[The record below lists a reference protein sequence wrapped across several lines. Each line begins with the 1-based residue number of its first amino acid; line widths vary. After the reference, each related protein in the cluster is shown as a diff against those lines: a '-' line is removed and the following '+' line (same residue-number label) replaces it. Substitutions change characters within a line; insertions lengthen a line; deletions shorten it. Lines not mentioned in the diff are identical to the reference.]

1 MNFSKTAIMRP
12 VSTIML
18 MLIIVVLGAVS
29 FSKLPID
36 LYPKM
41 ELPVAIVMVQ
51 YPNAA
56 PTEIENL
63 VTKPVEQQIAT
74 VENIKTIS
82 SFSMEGTSI
91 VVCQFENGTE
101 MNFASLG
108 MREKV
113 ALIADY
119 LPDNSTEPMII
130 TMNPDMMP
138 VSQIYVSGDLPLEE
152 LNALVEDEVAPALER
167 SEGVA
172 AASKFG
178 GTENQISV
186 KFDQERLAG
195 YGLTLNDIKSMLSA
209 ENISLPS
216 GNVEKGSKELVV
228 RTIGEFESL
237 DDIKHVPFVL
247 PTREVIYLQDIATV
261 EESIKEQTSIGRVNK
276 VAAIGISVTKQSTAN
291 TVIVS
296 KQVNKAIEKLQQLH
310 PELTFTFSYD
320 QADYIK
326 HSIANVAET
335 AIMGCILAV
344 VICFLFLRNIAS
356 TMIIAISIPT
366 SIVATFILMYFT
378 GLTMNVLSLSG
389 LAVAIGMLVD
399 DSIVVMENIY
409 RRRDEGITA
418 LDASLLGTKEV
429 TMPVFTATMTKIA
442 VFLPI
447 VFVNGIAATIFKE
460 FSYTIGFALLCS
472 LLVALTVVPMLCSR
486 LMNTKDMGTHIKV
499 KNRSYE
505 LKFLPLFERGLHYVT
520 EEYLKF
526 LKYSLHHRKKIIVWA
541 LIILITSS
549 VLVAFVGG
557 ELLPASDEGSFT
569 ITAEMPYGTS
579 LQESDETISQIED
592 YVINKIPEL
601 KVCSIEIGNSNMFSL
616 NSANEASVTVN
627 LIEKQDRKRSTSEIA
642 NRATMDLQNIV
653 GAKLTI
659 SETSSMN
666 MSTGTSPVSLVL
678 KGDDLNTLKQVSL
691 DLEKIIRGVK
701 GTINVS
707 TDMKEGN
714 PELRVMLQRNKAAQY
729 AITSYQLAKA
739 LEAALNGTTATT
751 LKTNGEE
758 TDIVLSLSDDYK
770 ESVENMKQIIIAAP
784 TGQKV
789 TVGEIADFAYDN
801 SPSQISRQDQV
812 RTVTIS
818 SNISGRD
825 LQSVSKDID
834 KAVSKY
840 QLPAGYI
847 IETGGEQ
854 QEMMESFTSLGYA
867 LMLSVL
873 LIYMILASQF
883 ESLLQPFIIMLA
895 IPFALTGAF
904 LALFITG
911 TPLSLVAFLGII
923 MLSGIVVNNSI
934 LLIDFINQ
942 NKLVYPTREE
952 AILNAGRFRI
962 RPIVMTMLTTTLGLL
977 PLSFGIGS
985 GGELQSPMGITV
997 IGGLIFSTVITLVI
1011 VPVFYSIMDDRHLK
1025 RIARKAEKNALKHH
1039 IPLQQ
1044 EEIQ

>member
-29 FSKLPID
+29 FTRLPID
-36 LYPKM
+36 LFPRM
-41 ELPVAIVMVQ
+41 ELPYAMAMIQ

-74 VENIKTIS
+74 VENIKGIYS
-82 SFSMEGTSI
+82 YSMEGNSI
-91 VVCQFENGTE
+91 VLCEFENGTD
-101 MNFASLG
+101 MNFASLD

-113 ALIADY
+113 DMIADY
-119 LPDNSTEPMII
+119 LPENAAEPMIL
-130 TMNPDMMP
+130 TMDPTMMP
-138 VSQIYVSGDLPLEE
+138 ISQLYVSGDLSLEE
-152 LNALVEDEVAPALER
+152 LNALVKDEVVPAIER

-172 AASKFG
+172 AASSFG
-178 GTENQISV
+178 GTEKEISV
-186 KFDQERLAG
+186 SFDQERLAG
-195 YGLTLNDIKSMLSA
+195 YGLTLTDISQMLAA

-216 GNVEKGSKELVV
+216 GDVKKGSTELIV
-228 RTIGEFESL
+228 RTIGEFKSI
-237 DDIKHVPFVL
+237 DDVKHVPFVL
-247 PTREVIYLQDIATV
+247 PTREVIYLQDVASIEETV
-261 EESIKEQTSIGRVNK
+261 KEQTSIGRVNE
-276 VAAIGISVTKQSTAN
+276 VPAIGVSVTKQSTAN
-291 TVIVS
+291 TVVVS
-296 KQVNKAIEKLQQLH
+296 RQINEAVDELKAAH
-310 PELTFTFSYD
+310 PELSFTFSYD
-320 QADYIK
+320 QAEYIK
-326 HSIANVAET
+326 NSIANVAET
-335 AIMGCILAV
+335 AAMGCLFAV
-344 VICFLFLRNIAS
+344 LICFLFLRNIAS

-366 SIVATFILMYFT
+366 SIVATFIVMYFT

-409 RRRDEGITA
+409 RRRDEGTGA
-418 LDASLLGTKEV
+418 LDASILGTKEV

-447 VFVNGIAATIFKE
+447 VFVQGIAATIFKE

-486 LMNTKDMGTHIKV
+486 LLNTKDMGTHIKV
-499 KNRSYE
+499 GKHNYE
-505 LKFLPLFERGLHYVT
+505 LKVLPLFERGLHYVT

-526 LKYSLHHRKKIIVWA
+526 LKYSLHHRKKIVVWS

-557 ELLPASDEGSFT
+557 ELMPASDEGSFNISVET
-569 ITAEMPYGTS
+569 PFGTS
-579 LQESDETISQIED
+579 LEDTDKIISEIED
-592 YVINKIPEL
+592 YVIETIPEL
-601 KVCSIEIGNSNMFSL
+601 KVCSISIGNSNMFSI
-616 NSANEASVTVN
+616 NSANMSTVSVSLT
-627 LIEKQDRKRSTSEIA
+627 EKQDRKRSTTEIVNQA
-642 NRATMDLQNIV
+642 SLDLQSIV
-653 GAKLTI
+653 GAKITL
-659 SETSSMN
+659 SETSSMD
-666 MSTGTSPVSLVL
+666 MSTGASPISILL
-678 KGDDLNTLKQVSL
+678 KGDDLDTLKQVSL
-691 DLEKIIRGVK
+691 DLEKVIRGVK
-701 GTINVS
+701 GTINVT
-707 TDMKEGN
+707 TDMTEGN
-714 PELRVMLQRNKAAQY
+714 PELRVILQRNNAAQY
-729 AITSYQLAKA
+729 GITSYQLAKS

-751 LKTNGEE
+751 LKTGGDE
-758 TDIVLSLSDDYK
+758 TDIVLSLSDAYK
-770 ESVENMKQIIIAAP
+770 ESVENLKQIVIAAP
-784 TGQKV
+784 TGQMV
-789 TVGEIADFAYDN
+789 TVGEIADFAFDN
-801 SPSQISRQDQV
+801 SPSQITRQDQV

-834 KAVSKY
+834 KALSRY
-840 QLPAGYI
+840 QLPAGYT

-854 QEMMESFTSLGYA
+854 EEMVDSFTSLGYA

-904 LALFITG
+904 LALFLTG

-934 LLIDFINQ
+934 LLIDFINK

-962 RPIVMTMLTTTLGLL
+962 RPIVMTMLTTSLGLL
-977 PLSFGIGS
+977 PLSLGIGS
-985 GGELQSPMGITV
+985 GAELQAPMGITV
-997 IGGLIFSTVITLVI
+997 IGGLIFSTVITLII

-1025 RIARKAEKNALKHH
+1025 RVAHKAEMKARKHGLT
-1039 IPLQQ
+1039 Q
-1044 EEIQ
+1044 EEV

>member
-29 FSKLPID
+29 FTRLPID

-41 ELPVAIVMVQ
+41 ELPYAMVMIQ

-74 VENIKTIS
+74 VENIKAIMS
-82 SFSMEGTSI
+82 YSMEGNSI
-91 VVCQFENGTE
+91 VLCEFAGGTD
-101 MNFASLG
+101 MNFASLN

-113 ALIADY
+113 DIISDY
-119 LPDNSTEPMII
+119 LPDKATKPMIL
-130 TMNPDMMP
+130 TMDPTMMP
-138 VSQIYVSGDLPLEE
+138 VAQLYVSGDMPLDE
-152 LNALVEDEVAPALER
+152 LNALVDDEVVPVIER

-172 AASKFG
+172 AASSFG
-178 GTENQISV
+178 GTEKQISV
-186 KFDQERLAG
+186 KFDQERLSG
-195 YGLTLNDIKSMLSA
+195 YGMTLTDISNMLAA

-216 GNVEKGSKELVV
+216 GEVSKGSKEMVV
-228 RTIGEFESL
+228 RTIGEFDSL

-247 PTREVIYLQDIATV
+247 PTREVIYLQDVATV
-261 EESIKEQTSIGRVNK
+261 EESLKDQTSIGRVNESP
-276 VAAIGISVTKQSTAN
+276 AIGISITKQSTAN
-291 TVIVS
+291 TVVVS
-296 KQVNKAIEKLQQLH
+296 RQINEAVEKLKADH
-310 PELTFTFSYD
+310 PDLEFTFSFD

-326 HSIANVAET
+326 SSIYNVAET
-335 AIMGCILAV
+335 AIIGCILAV

-366 SIVATFILMYFT
+366 SIIATFIVMYFT

-409 RRRDEGITA
+409 RRRDEGSTA
-418 LDASLLGTKEV
+418 LEASIEGTKEV
-429 TMPVFTATMTKIA
+429 TMPVFAATMTKIA

-447 VFVNGIAATIFKE
+447 VFVQGIAASIFKE

-486 LMNTKDMGTHIKV
+486 LLNTKDMGTHV
-499 KNRSYE
+499 KLFGRNYE
-505 LKFLPLFERGLHYVT
+505 FKLLPLFERAMNYTT

-526 LKYSLHHRKKIIVWA
+526 LKYSLHHRKKIVVWA
-541 LIILITSS
+541 LIILVSS
-549 VLVAFVGG
+549 AVLVAFVGG

-569 ITAEMPYGTS
+569 ITAEVPFGTS
-579 LQESDETISQIED
+579 LEDTDKIISEIES
-592 YVINKIPEL
+592 YVIATIPEL
-601 KVCSIEIGNSNMFSL
+601 KICSVEIGNSNMFSL
-616 NSANEASVTVN
+616 NSANTATVTVN
-627 LIEKQDRKRSTSEIA
+627 LTDKQDRKRSTSDIVRQTTE
-642 NRATMDLQNIV
+642 DLQNLV

-659 SETSSMN
+659 SETSSMS
-666 MSTGTSPVSLVL
+666 MSGGTGSPISLVL
-678 KGDDLNTLKQVSL
+678 KGDDLDTLKKVSL
-691 DLEKIIRGVK
+691 EIADIIRGVK

-707 TDMKEGN
+707 TDMTEGN
-714 PELRVMLQRNKAAQY
+714 PELRVMLQRNNAAKY
-729 AITSYQLAKA
+729 GITSYQLAKS
-739 LEAALNGTTATT
+739 LDAALNGATATT

-758 TDIVLSLSDDYK
+758 IDIVLSLSDMYQD
-770 ESVENMKQIIIAAP
+770 SIENLKQIIIPAP
-784 TGQKV
+784 TGQLV
-789 TVGEIADFAYDN
+789 TVGEIADFAFDN
-801 SPSQISRQDQV
+801 SPSQITRQDQV

-818 SNISGRD
+818 SNITGRD
-825 LQSVSKDID
+825 LQSVSKDIE
-834 KAVSKY
+834 KAIAKY
-840 QLPAGYI
+840 QLPAGYS
-847 IETGGEQ
+847 IETSGEQ
-854 QEMMESFTSLGYA
+854 EEMVESFTSLGYA
-867 LMLSVL
+867 LLLSIL
-873 LIYMILASQF
+873 IIYMILASQF

-904 LALFITG
+904 LALFLTG

-923 MLSGIVVNNSI
+923 MLGGIVVNNSI

-942 NKLVYPTREE
+942 NKLVYESREV

-985 GGELQSPMGITV
+985 GAELQAPMGITV
-997 IGGLIFSTVITLVI
+997 IGGLIFSTIITLII
-1011 VPVFYSIMDDRHLK
+1011 VPVLYSIMDDRHIK
-1025 RIARKAEKNALKHH
+1025 REAKKAEKKARKQR
-1039 IPLQQ
+1039 LQQ
-1044 EEIQ
+1044 EEN

>member
-29 FSKLPID
+29 FTRLPID

-41 ELPVAIVMVQ
+41 ELPYAMVMIQ

-74 VENIKTIS
+74 VENIKAIYS
-82 SFSMEGTSI
+82 YSMEGNSI
-91 VVCQFENGTE
+91 VLCQFENGTD
-101 MNFASLG
+101 MNFASLN

-113 ALIADY
+113 DIISEY
-119 LPDNSTEPMII
+119 LPDNATKPMIL
-130 TMNPDMMP
+130 TMDPTMMP
-138 VSQIYVSGDLPLEE
+138 VSQLYVSGDMSLEK
-152 LNALVEDEVAPALER
+152 LNTLVDDDVIPAIER

-172 AASKFG
+172 AASSFG
-178 GTENQISV
+178 GTEKQISV
-186 KFDQERLAG
+186 KFDQERLSG
-195 YGLTLNDIKSMLSA
+195 YGLTLSDISAMLAA

-216 GNVEKGSKELVV
+216 GEVKKGSKELVV
-228 RTIGEFESL
+228 RTIGEFRSL

-247 PTREVIYLQDIATV
+247 PTREVIYLQDVATV
-261 EESIKEQTSIGRVNK
+261 DETLKDQTSIGRVNESP
-276 VAAIGISVTKQSTAN
+276 AIGISITKQSTAN
-291 TVIVS
+291 TVVVS
-296 KQVNKAIEKLQQLH
+296 RQVNDAVEKLRTAH
-310 PELTFTFSYD
+310 PDLEFTFSYD

-326 HSIANVAET
+326 NSIYNVAET

-344 VICFLFLRNIAS
+344 IICFLFLRNLAS

-366 SIVATFILMYFT
+366 SIVATFIIMYFT

-409 RRRDEGITA
+409 RRREEGISA
-418 LDASLLGTKEV
+418 LEASIVGTKEV
-429 TMPVFTATMTKIA
+429 TMPVFAATMTKIA

-447 VFVNGIAATIFKE
+447 VFVEGIAASIFKE

-486 LMNTKDMGTHIKV
+486 LLNTKDMGTHIKLLG
-499 KNRSYE
+499 RRYE
-505 LKFLPLFERGLHYVT
+505 FKLLPLFERGMNYTT

-526 LKYSLHHRKKIIVWA
+526 LKYSLHHRKKIVIWA
-541 LIILITSS
+541 LVILVSSS

-557 ELLPASDEGSFT
+557 ELLPTSDEGSFS
-569 ITAEMPYGTS
+569 IKAEVPFGTS
-579 LQESDETISQIED
+579 LEDTDKIISEIES
-592 YVINKIPEL
+592 YVLAKIPEL
-601 KVCSIEIGNSNMFSL
+601 KICSVEIGNSNMFSL
-616 NSANEASVTVN
+616 SSANTATVTVN
-627 LIEKQDRKRSTSEIA
+627 LTDKQDRKRSTSDVVKQ
-642 NRATMDLQNIV
+642 TTLDLQNLV

-666 MSTGTSPVSLVL
+666 MTGGNGSPISIVL
-678 KGDDLNTLKQVSL
+678 KGDDLDTLKRVSL
-691 DLEKIIRGVK
+691 DLADIIRGVK

-707 TDMKEGN
+707 TDMTEGN
-714 PELRVMLQRNKAAQY
+714 PELRVMLQRNNAAKY
-729 AITSYQLAKA
+729 GITSYQLAKS
-739 LEAALNGTTATT
+739 LESALNGATATT
-751 LKTNGEE
+751 LKTNGIE
-758 TDIVLSLSDDYK
+758 TDIILSLSDVYK
-770 ESVENMKQIIIAAP
+770 ESVENLKQIVIAAP
-784 TGQKV
+784 TGQLV
-789 TVGEIADFAYDN
+789 TVGEIADFAFDN
-801 SPSQISRQDQV
+801 SPSQITRQDQV

-825 LQSVSKDID
+825 LQSISKDIN
-834 KAVSKY
+834 KAIDKY
-840 QLPAGYI
+840 QLPAGYS

-854 QEMMESFTSLGYA
+854 QEMAESFTSLGYA
-867 LMLSVL
+867 LLLSIL
-873 LIYMILASQF
+873 IIYMILASQF
-883 ESLLQPFIIMLA
+883 ESLLQPFIIMMA

-904 LALFITG
+904 LALFLTG

-923 MLSGIVVNNSI
+923 MLGGIVVNNSI

-942 NKLVYPTREE
+942 NQVVYATREE
-952 AILNAGRFRI
+952 AIINAGRFRI

-977 PLSFGIGS
+977 PLSFGVGTGAEI
-985 GGELQSPMGITV
+985 QAPMGITV
-997 IGGLIFSTVITLVI
+997 IGGLIFSTLITLII

-1025 RIARKAEKNALKHH
+1025 RVAKKAERKERKRK
-1039 IPLQQ
+1039 LQQ
-1044 EEIQ
+1044 EEN

>member
-41 ELPVAIVMVQ
+41 ELPYAMVMIE
-51 YPNAA
+51 YSNAA

-74 VENIKTIS
+74 VENIKAIYS
-82 SFSMEGTSI
+82 YSMEGSSI
-91 VVCQFENGTE
+91 VLCEFENGTD
-101 MNFASLG
+101 MNFASLD

-113 ALIADY
+113 GMIGDY
-119 LPDNSTEPMII
+119 LPENAAEPMIL
-130 TMNPDMMP
+130 TMDPTMMP
-138 VSQIYVSGDLPLEE
+138 VSQIYVSGDLPLDE
-152 LNALVEDEVAPALER
+152 LNALVEDEVIPSIER

-172 AASKFG
+172 AASSFG
-178 GTENQISV
+178 GTEKEISV

-195 YGLTLNDIKSMLSA
+195 YGLTLSDISTMLSA

-216 GNVEKGSKELVV
+216 GDVKKGSKEVIV
-228 RTIGEFESL
+228 RTIGEFENL

-247 PTREVIYLQDIATV
+247 STNEVVYLQDVATV
-261 EESIKEQTSIGRVNK
+261 EEGLKEQTSIGRVNK
-276 VAAIGISVTKQSTAN
+276 IPAIGISITKQSTAN
-291 TVIVS
+291 TVVVS
-296 KQVNKAIEKLQQLH
+296 RQVNDAIADLRAAH

-326 HSIANVAET
+326 NSIANVAET
-335 AIMGCILAV
+335 AVMACILAIIV
-344 VICFLFLRNIAS
+344 CFLFLKNIAS

-366 SIVATFILMYFT
+366 SIVATFIVMYFT

-409 RRRDEGITA
+409 RRRDEGIGA
-418 LDASLLGTKEV
+418 LDASVQGTKEV
-429 TMPVFTATMTKIA
+429 TMPVFAATMTKIA

-447 VFVNGIAATIFKE
+447 VFVQGMAATIFKE
-460 FSYTIGFALLCS
+460 FSYTIGFALLSS
-472 LLVALTVVPMLCSR
+472 LLVALTVVPMLCSK
-486 LMNTKDMGTHIKV
+486 LLNTKDMGTHIKIR
-499 KNRSYE
+499 NHSYE
-505 LKFLPLFERGLHYVT
+505 FKLLPLFERGLNYIT
-520 EEYLKF
+520 KEYLKL

-541 LIILITSS
+541 LIVLVSSS

-557 ELLPASDEGSFT
+557 ELLPTSDEGSFS
-569 ITAEMPYGTS
+569 ISVEMPYGTS
-579 LQESDETISQIED
+579 LAETDMTISQIED
-592 YVINKIPEL
+592 YVIKNIPEL
-601 KVCSIEIGNSNMFSL
+601 KVCSISIGNSNIYSIS
-616 NSANEASVTVN
+616 SANASTVSVS
-627 LIEKQDRKRSTSEIA
+627 LVDKKDRKRSTTEIV
-642 NRATMDLQNIV
+642 NQATTDLQDIV
-653 GAKLTI
+653 GAKLTL
-659 SETSSMN
+659 SETSSMD
-666 MSTGTSPVSLVL
+666 MSSGGSPISLVL
-678 KGDDLNTLKQVSL
+678 KGDDLDTLKQVSQ
-691 DLEKIIRGVK
+691 DLEKIIRDVK
-701 GTINVS
+701 GTINVT
-707 TDMKEGN
+707 TDMTEGN
-714 PELRVMLQRNKAAQY
+714 PELRVMLQRNNAAQY
-729 AITSYQLAKA
+729 GITSYQLAKA
-739 LEAALNGTTATT
+739 LESALDGTTATT

-770 ESVENMKQIIIAAP
+770 ESIENMKQIAIEAP
-784 TGQKV
+784 NGQLV

-801 SPSQISRQDQV
+801 SPSQITRQDQV

-834 KAVSKY
+834 KSVSKY
-840 QLPAGYI
+840 QLPAGYT
-847 IETGGEQ
+847 IETGGD
-854 QEMMESFTSLGYA
+854 QEEMANSFTSLGYA

-883 ESLLQPFIIMLA
+883 ESLLQPLIIMMA

-904 LALFITG
+904 LALFLTG

-923 MLSGIVVNNSI
+923 MLGGIVVNNSI

-962 RPIVMTMLTTTLGLL
+962 RPIVMTMLTTSLGLM
-977 PLSFGIGS
+977 PLAFGVGT
-985 GGELQSPMGITV
+985 GAELQAPMGITV
-997 IGGLIFSTVITLVI
+997 IGGLIFSTIITLII
-1011 VPVFYSIMDDRHLK
+1011 VPVFYSIMDDRHMK
-1025 RIARKAEKNALKHH
+1025 RMAHKAEKKARKHK
-1039 IPLQQ
+1039 LSQ
-1044 EEIQ
+1044 EAI

>member
-41 ELPVAIVMVQ
+41 ELPYAMVMIQ

-74 VENIKTIS
+74 VENIKQIYS
-82 SFSMEGTSI
+82 YSMEGTSI
-91 VVCQFENGTE
+91 VLCEFENGTD

-113 ALIADY
+113 GIISDY
-119 LPDNSTEPMII
+119 LPDNASEPTIL
-130 TMNPDMMP
+130 TMDPTLMP
-138 VSQIYVSGDLPLEE
+138 VSQIYISGDMPLEE
-152 LNALVEDEVAPALER
+152 LNAVVDDDVIPALER

-172 AASKFG
+172 AASSFG
-178 GTENQISV
+178 GTEKEVSV

-195 YGLTLNDIKSMLSA
+195 YGLTLSDISQMLAA

-216 GNVEKGSKELVV
+216 GDVKKGSKELIV
-228 RTIGEFESL
+228 RTIGEFKSL
-237 DDIKHVPFVL
+237 DDIKQVPFVL
-247 PTREVIYLQDIATV
+247 PTREVVYLQDVATV
-261 EESIKEQTSIGRVNK
+261 QEGLKEQTSIGRVNK
-276 VAAIGISVTKQSTAN
+276 VPAIGISITKQSTAN
-291 TVIVS
+291 TVVVS
-296 KQVNKAIEKLQQLH
+296 KQVNKAIEKLKADH
-310 PELTFTFSYD
+310 PELTITYSYD

-326 HSIANVAET
+326 NSISNVAET
-335 AIMGCILAV
+335 AIMGCLLAI
-344 VICFLFLRNIAS
+344 VICFLFLRNLAS

-366 SIVATFILMYFT
+366 SIIATFIVMYFT

-409 RRRDEGITA
+409 RRRDEGVSA
-418 LDASLLGTKEV
+418 LDASIMGTKEV
-429 TMPVFTATMTKIA
+429 TMPVFAATMTKIA

-447 VFVNGIAATIFKE
+447 VFVQGMAATIFKE

-486 LMNTKDMGTHIKV
+486 LLNTKDMGTHIKI
-499 KNRSYE
+499 KNFKYE
-505 LKFLPLFERGLHYVT
+505 MKFLPLFERGLNYVT

-526 LKYSLHHRKKIIVWA
+526 LKYSLHHRKKIVVWA
-541 LIILITSS
+541 LIILISSS

-557 ELLPASDEGSFT
+557 ELLPKSDEGSFT

-579 LQESDETISQIED
+579 LKETDKTISQIED
-592 YVINKIPEL
+592 YVMTQIPEIDI
-601 KVCSIEIGNSNMFSL
+601 CSIAIGSSNMYSIS
-616 NSANEASVTVN
+616 SANTSTVTVK
-627 LIEKQDRKRSTSEIA
+627 LVDKKERKRTTTEVV
-642 NRATMDLQNIV
+642 NKATKDLQGIV
-653 GAKLTI
+653 GAKLTLK
-659 SETSSMN
+659 ETSSMD
-666 MSTGTSPVSLVL
+666 MSSGSSPISIVL
-678 KGDDLNTLKQVSL
+678 KGDDLDTLKSVSS
-691 DLEKIIRGVK
+691 DLEQIIRGVK
-701 GTINVS
+701 GTVNVA
-707 TDMKEGN
+707 TDMTEGN
-714 PELRVMLQRNKAAQY
+714 PELRVKLQRNNAAQY
-729 AITSYQLAKA
+729 GVTSYQLAKA
-739 LEAALNGTTATT
+739 LEAALDGTKATT
-751 LKTNGEE
+751 LKENGEE
-758 TDIVLSLSDDYK
+758 TDIMLSLSDDYK
-770 ESVENMKQIIIAAP
+770 NSVENMKQIVIKTP
-784 TGQKV
+784 TGQLV
-789 TVGEIADFAYDN
+789 TVGEIADLSYDN
-801 SPSQISRQDQV
+801 SPSQITRQDQV
-812 RTVTIS
+812 RKVTIS

-834 KAVSKY
+834 KAIAKY
-840 QLPAGYI
+840 QLPAGYT

-854 QEMMESFTSLGYA
+854 EEMMNSFTSLGYA

-904 LALFITG
+904 LALFLTG

-923 MLSGIVVNNSI
+923 MLGGIVVNNSI
-934 LLIDFINQ
+934 LLIDFINKNQ
-942 NKLVYPTREE
+942 KVYATREE
-952 AILNAGRFRI
+952 AIINAGRFRI
-962 RPIVMTMLTTTLGLL
+962 RPIVMTMLTTSLGLL
-977 PLSFGIGS
+977 PLSFGLGT
-985 GGELQSPMGITV
+985 GAELQAPMGITV
-997 IGGLIFSTVITLVI
+997 IGGLIFSTLITLVI

-1025 RIARKAEKNALKHH
+1025 RLARKADKKALKQQ
-1039 IPLQQ
+1039 LLQ
-1044 EEIQ
+1044 EEV

>member
-41 ELPVAIVMVQ
+41 ELPYAMVMIQ

-74 VENIKTIS
+74 VENIKQIYS
-82 SFSMEGTSI
+82 YSMEGTSI
-91 VVCQFENGTE
+91 VLCEFENGTD

-113 ALIADY
+113 GIISDY
-119 LPDNSTEPMII
+119 LPDNASEPTIL
-130 TMNPDMMP
+130 TMDPTLMP
-138 VSQIYVSGDLPLEE
+138 VSQIYISGDMPLEE
-152 LNALVEDEVAPALER
+152 LNSVVDDDVIPALER

-172 AASKFG
+172 AASSFG
-178 GTENQISV
+178 GTEKEVSV

-195 YGLTLNDIKSMLSA
+195 YGLTLSDISQMLAA

-216 GNVEKGSKELVV
+216 GDVKKGSKELIV
-228 RTIGEFESL
+228 RTIGEFKSL
-237 DDIKHVPFVL
+237 DDIKQVPFVL
-247 PTREVIYLQDIATV
+247 PTREVVYLQDVATV
-261 EESIKEQTSIGRVNK
+261 QEGLKEQTSIGRVNK
-276 VAAIGISVTKQSTAN
+276 VPAIGISITKQSTAN
-291 TVIVS
+291 TVVVS
-296 KQVNKAIEKLQQLH
+296 KQVNKAIEKLKADH
-310 PELTFTFSYD
+310 PELTITYSYD

-326 HSIANVAET
+326 NSISNVAET
-335 AIMGCILAV
+335 AIMGCLLAI
-344 VICFLFLRNIAS
+344 VICFLFLRNLAS

-366 SIVATFILMYFT
+366 SIIATFIVMYFT

-409 RRRDEGITA
+409 RRRDEGVSA
-418 LDASLLGTKEV
+418 LDASIMGTKEV
-429 TMPVFTATMTKIA
+429 TMPVFAATMTKIA

-447 VFVNGIAATIFKE
+447 VFVQGMAATIFKE

-486 LMNTKDMGTHIKV
+486 LLNTKDMGTQIKI
-499 KNRSYE
+499 KNFKYE
-505 LKFLPLFERGLHYVT
+505 MKFLPLFERGMNYVT

-526 LKYSLHHRKKIIVWA
+526 LKYSLHHRKKIVVWA
-541 LIILITSS
+541 LIVLISSS

-557 ELLPASDEGSFT
+557 ELLPKSDEGSFT

-579 LQESDETISQIED
+579 LKETDKTISQIED
-592 YVINKIPEL
+592 YVMTQIPEID
-601 KVCSIEIGNSNMFSL
+601 VCSIAIGSSNMYSIS
-616 NSANEASVTVN
+616 SANTSTVTVK
-627 LIEKQDRKRSTSEIA
+627 LVDKKERKRTTTEVV
-642 NRATMDLQNIV
+642 NKATKDLQGVV
-653 GAKLTI
+653 GAKLTLK
-659 SETSSMN
+659 ETSSMD
-666 MSTGTSPVSLVL
+666 MSSGSSPISIVL
-678 KGDDLNTLKQVSL
+678 KGDDLATLKSVSS
-691 DLEKIIRGVK
+691 DLEQIIRGVK
-701 GTINVS
+701 GTVNVA
-707 TDMKEGN
+707 TDMTEGN
-714 PELRVMLQRNKAAQY
+714 PELRVKLQRNNAAQY
-729 AITSYQLAKA
+729 GVTSYQLAKA
-739 LEAALNGTTATT
+739 LEAALDGTKATT
-751 LKTNGEE
+751 LKENGEE
-758 TDIVLSLSDDYK
+758 TDIMLSLSDNYK
-770 ESVENMKQIIIAAP
+770 NSVENMKQIAIKAP
-784 TGQKV
+784 TGQLV
-789 TVGEIADFAYDN
+789 TVGEIADFTYDN
-801 SPSQISRQDQV
+801 SPSQITRQDQV
-812 RTVTIS
+812 RKVTIS

-834 KAVSKY
+834 KAIAKY
-840 QLPAGYI
+840 QLPAGYT

-854 QEMMESFTSLGYA
+854 EEMMNSFTSLGYA

-904 LALFITG
+904 LALFLTG

-923 MLSGIVVNNSI
+923 MLGGIVVNNSI
-934 LLIDFINQ
+934 LLIDFINKNQ
-942 NKLVYPTREE
+942 KVYATREE

-962 RPIVMTMLTTTLGLL
+962 RPIVMTMLTTSLGLL
-977 PLSFGIGS
+977 PLSFGLGT
-985 GGELQSPMGITV
+985 GAELQAPMGITV
-997 IGGLIFSTVITLVI
+997 IGGLIFSTLITLVI

-1025 RIARKAEKNALKHH
+1025 RLARKAEKKALKQQ
-1039 IPLQQ
+1039 LLQ
-1044 EEIQ
+1044 EEV

>member
-29 FSKLPID
+29 FTRLPID

-41 ELPVAIVMVQ
+41 ELPYAMVMIQ

-74 VENIKTIS
+74 VENIKAIYS
-82 SFSMEGTSI
+82 YSMEGSSI
-91 VVCQFENGTE
+91 VLCEFENGTD
-101 MNFASLG
+101 MNFASLD

-113 ALIADY
+113 DMIGDY
-119 LPDNSTEPMII
+119 LPDSAAEPMIL
-130 TMNPDMMP
+130 TMDPTLMP
-138 VSQIYVSGDLPLEE
+138 VSQIYVSGDLSVTE
-152 LNALVEDEVAPALER
+152 LNAFVDDEVIPAIER

-172 AASKFG
+172 AASSFG
-178 GTENQISV
+178 GTESEISV

-195 YGLTLNDIKSMLSA
+195 YGLTLSDISQMLAA

-216 GNVEKGSKELVV
+216 GDVKKGSKELVV
-228 RTIGEFESL
+228 RTIGEFKSL
-237 DDIKHVPFVL
+237 DDVKQVPFVL
-247 PTREVIYLQDIATV
+247 PTREVIYLQDVATV
-261 EESIKEQTSIGRVNK
+261 EEGLKEQTSIGRVNE
-276 VAAIGISVTKQSTAN
+276 VPAIGISITKQSTAN
-291 TVIVS
+291 TVVVS
-296 KQVNKAIEKLQQLH
+296 RQVNAAIDELRAAH

-326 HSIANVAET
+326 NSIANVAET
-335 AIMGCILAV
+335 AAMGCLFAV
-344 VICFLFLRNIAS
+344 IICFFFLRNIAS

-409 RRRDEGITA
+409 RRRDEGISA
-418 LDASLLGTKEV
+418 LDASILGTKEV
-429 TMPVFTATMTKIA
+429 IMPVFAATMTKIA

-447 VFVNGIAATIFKE
+447 VFVEGIAATIFKE

-486 LMNTKDMGTHIKV
+486 LMNTKDMGTHMKIGK
-499 KNRSYE
+499 RSYE
-505 LKFLPLFERGLHYVT
+505 FKLLPLFERGLNYTT

-526 LKYSLHHRKKIIVWA
+526 LKYSLHHRKKIVIWA
-541 LIILITSS
+541 LVILVSSS

-557 ELLPASDEGSFT
+557 ELMPTSDEGSFT
-569 ITAEMPYGTS
+569 ISAEMPYGTS
-579 LQESDETISQIED
+579 LEETDKTISEIED
-592 YVINKIPEL
+592 YVISNIPEL
-601 KVCSIEIGNSNMFSL
+601 KVCSISIGSSNMFSL
-616 NSANEASVTVN
+616 NSANASTVSVN
-627 LIEKQDRKRSTSEIA
+627 LVEKQDRKRSTTEIVNQA
-642 NRATMDLQNIV
+642 SMDLQRVV
-653 GAKLTI
+653 GAKITI
-659 SETSSMN
+659 TETSSMD
-666 MSTGTSPVSLVL
+666 MSGGTGSPISIVL
-678 KGDDLNTLKQVSL
+678 KGDDLDTLKQVSL
-691 DLEKIIRGVK
+691 ELEKIISGVK
-701 GTINVS
+701 GTINVT
-707 TDMKEGN
+707 TDMTEGN
-714 PELRVMLQRNKAAQY
+714 PELRVMLQRNNAAQY
-729 AITSYQLAKA
+729 GITSYQLAKA
-739 LEAALNGTTATT
+739 LESALNGTTATT

-758 TDIVLSLSDDYK
+758 TDIVLSLNDAYQDSI
-770 ESVENMKQIIIAAP
+770 ENMKQIVIAAP
-784 TGQKV
+784 TGQMV
-789 TVGEIADFAYDN
+789 TVGEIADFAFDN
-801 SPSQISRQDQV
+801 SPSQITRQDQV

-834 KAVSKY
+834 KVIAKY
-840 QLPAGYI
+840 QLPAGYS
-847 IETGGEQ
+847 IEIGGEQ
-854 QEMMESFTSLGYA
+854 EEMVSSFTSLFYA
-867 LMLSVL
+867 LLLSVL
-873 LIYMILASQF
+873 IIYMILASQF
-883 ESLLQPFIIMLA
+883 ESLLQPFIIMMA

-904 LALFITG
+904 MALFLTG

-942 NKLVYPTREE
+942 NKLVYSTREE

-962 RPIVMTMLTTTLGLL
+962 RPIVMTMLTTSLGLL
-977 PLSFGIGS
+977 PLAFGVGS
-985 GGELQSPMGITV
+985 GAELQAPMGITV
-997 IGGLIFSTVITLVI
+997 IGGLIFSTVITLII

-1025 RIARKAEKNALKHH
+1025 RIAHKAEKKAKKQQL
-1039 IPLQQ
+1039 LQ
-1044 EEIQ
+1044 EEV

>member
-1 MNFSKTAIMRP
+1 MNISKTAIMRP

-41 ELPVAIVMVQ
+41 ELPYAMVMIQ

-74 VENIKTIS
+74 VENIKAIYS
-82 SFSMEGTSI
+82 YSMEGNSI
-91 VVCQFENGTE
+91 VLCEFASGTD

-113 ALIADY
+113 GIISDY
-119 LPDNSTEPMII
+119 LPDNASEPTIL
-130 TMNPDMMP
+130 TMDPTLMP
-138 VSQIYVSGDLPLEE
+138 VSQIYVSGDMPLED
-152 LNALVEDEVAPALER
+152 LNALVEDEVTPALER

-172 AASKFG
+172 AASSFG
-178 GTENQISV
+178 GTEKQISV

-195 YGLTLNDIKSMLSA
+195 YGLTLSDISQMLSA

-216 GNVEKGSKELVV
+216 GDVNKGSKEVVV
-228 RTIGEFESL
+228 RTIGEFDSI
-237 DDIKHVPFVL
+237 DDIKQVPFVL
-247 PTREVIYLQDIATV
+247 PTREVVYLQDVATV
-261 EESIKEQTSIGRVNK
+261 EEGIKEQTSIGRVNE
-276 VAAIGISVTKQSTAN
+276 VPAIGISITKQSTAN

-296 KQVNKAIEKLQQLH
+296 RQVNKAIDELKAAH
-310 PELTFTFSYD
+310 PELTFTTSYD

-326 HSIANVAET
+326 NSIMNVVET
-335 AIMGCILAV
+335 AVLGCILAV
-344 VICFLFLRNIAS
+344 IICFLFLRNIAS

-366 SIVATFILMYFT
+366 SIVATFIVMYFT

-399 DSIVVMENIY
+399 DSIVVMENIF

-418 LDASLLGTKEV
+418 LEASVLGTKEV
-429 TMPVFTATMTKIA
+429 IMPVFTATMTKIA

-447 VFVNGIAATIFKE
+447 VFVEGIAATLFKE
-460 FSYTIGFALLCS
+460 FSYTISFALICS
-472 LLVALTVVPMLCSR
+472 LLVALTVVPMLCSK
-486 LMNTKDMGTHIKV
+486 LMNTKDMGTHIKIR
-499 KNRSYE
+499 KHSYE
-505 LKFLPLFERGLHYVT
+505 LKVLPLFERGMHYVT
-520 EEYLKF
+520 EEYLIF
-526 LKYSLHHRKKIIVWA
+526 LKYSLHHRKKIVVWA
-541 LIILITSS
+541 LIILVSSS

-557 ELLPASDEGSFT
+557 ELMPKSDEGSFT
-569 ITAEMPYGTS
+569 ITAELPYGTS
-579 LQESDETISQIED
+579 LEESDKTISQIEN
-592 YVINKIPEL
+592 YVMKKIPEL
-601 KVCSIEIGNSNMFSL
+601 EVCSISIGNSNMYSIS
-616 NSANEASVTVN
+616 SANTSTVTVN
-627 LIEKQDRKRSTSEIA
+627 LVDKKDRKRSTTEVVNKAIS
-642 NRATMDLQNIV
+642 DLQNIV
-653 GAKLTI
+653 GAKITI
-659 SETSSMN
+659 KETSSMD
-666 MSTGTSPVSLVL
+666 MSNGGSPISLVL
-678 KGDDLNTLKQVSL
+678 KGDDLDTLKKVSS
-691 DLEKIIRGVK
+691 DLEKIIKGVK
-701 GTINVS
+701 GTINVA
-707 TDMKEGN
+707 TDMAEGN
-714 PELRVMLQRNKAAQY
+714 PELRVMLQRNNAAQY
-729 AITSYQLAKA
+729 GITSYQLAKA
-739 LEAALNGTTATT
+739 LESALTGTTATT

-770 ESVENMKQIIIAAP
+770 ESIENMKQIVIAAP
-784 TGQKV
+784 TGQMV

-801 SPSQISRQDQV
+801 SPSQITRQDQV

-818 SNISGRD
+818 SNVSGRD

-834 KAVSKY
+834 KSISKY
-840 QLPAGYI
+840 QLPAGYT
-847 IETGGEQ
+847 IETGGD
-854 QEMMESFTSLGYA
+854 QEEMVKSFTSLGYA

-883 ESLLQPFIIMLA
+883 ESLLQPFIIMMA

-904 LALFITG
+904 LGLFLTG

-934 LLIDFINQ
+934 LLIDFINK
-942 NKLVYPTREE
+942 NKQVYSTREE

-962 RPIVMTMLTTTLGLL
+962 RPIVMTMLTTSLGLL
-977 PLSFGIGS
+977 PLSLGIGS
-985 GGELQSPMGITV
+985 GGELQAPMGITV

-1011 VPVFYSIMDDRHLK
+1011 VPVFYSIMDDRHLN
-1025 RIARKAEKNALKHH
+1025 RIAHKAKIKANKHQL
-1039 IPLQQ
+1039 IQ
-1044 EEIQ
+1044 EEI

>member
-29 FSKLPID
+29 FTKLPID

-41 ELPVAIVMVQ
+41 ELPYAMVMIQ
-51 YPNAA
+51 YSNAA

-74 VENIKTIS
+74 VENIKAIYS
-82 SFSMEGTSI
+82 YSMEGSSI
-91 VVCQFENGTE
+91 VLCEFESGTD
-101 MNFASLG
+101 MNFASLD

-113 ALIADY
+113 DMIGDY
-119 LPDNSTEPMII
+119 LPDNAAKPVIL
-130 TMNPDMMP
+130 TMDPTLMP
-138 VSQIYVSGDLPLEE
+138 VSQIYVSGDLSLEE
-152 LNALVEDEVAPALER
+152 LNSLVDDEVIPSIER

-172 AASKFG
+172 AASSFG
-178 GTENQISV
+178 GTEKEISV

-195 YGLTLNDIKSMLSA
+195 YGLTLSDIKNMLSA

-216 GNVEKGSKELVV
+216 GDVKKGSKELVV

-237 DDIKHVPFVL
+237 DDVKHVPFVL
-247 PTREVIYLQDIATV
+247 PTREVIYLQDIATID
-261 EESIKEQTSIGRVNK
+261 EGIKEQTSIGRVNK
-276 VAAIGISVTKQSTAN
+276 VPAIGISITKQSTAN
-291 TVIVS
+291 TVVVS
-296 KQVNKAIEKLQQLH
+296 RQVNEAIEALRTSH

-326 HSIANVAET
+326 NSIANVAET
-335 AIMGCILAV
+335 AIIGCILAV
-344 VICFLFLRNIAS
+344 IICFLFLRNIAS

-366 SIVATFILMYFT
+366 SIVATFIVMYFT

-409 RRRDEGITA
+409 RRRDEGIVA
-418 LDASLLGTKEV
+418 LEASIVGTKEV
-429 TMPVFTATMTKIA
+429 TMPVFAATMTKIA

-447 VFVNGIAATIFKE
+447 VFVQGIAATIFKE
-460 FSYTIGFALLCS
+460 FAYTIGFALLCS
-472 LLVALTVVPMLCSR
+472 LLVALTVVPMLCSK
-486 LMNTKDMGTHIKV
+486 LLNTKDLGTHIKI
-499 KNRSYE
+499 KNHSYE
-505 LKFLPLFERGLHYVT
+505 LKLLPLFERGLNYVT

-526 LKYSLHHRKKIIVWA
+526 LKYSLHHRKKIVVWA
-541 LIILITSS
+541 LIILVTST

-557 ELLPASDEGSFT
+557 ELLPASDEGSFN
-569 ITAEMPYGTS
+569 ISVEMPYGTS
-579 LQESDETISQIED
+579 LEETDKTISEIED
-592 YVINKIPEL
+592 YVIKNIPEL
-601 KVCSIEIGNSNMFSL
+601 EVCSISIGSSNMYSIS
-616 NSANEASVTVN
+616 SANASTVSVS
-627 LIEKQDRKRSTSEIA
+627 LVDKKDRKRSTTEIVTQTT
-642 NRATMDLQNIV
+642 NDLQGIV

-659 SETSSMN
+659 SETSSMD
-666 MSTGTSPVSLVL
+666 MSAGGSPISIVL
-678 KGDDLNTLKQVSL
+678 KGDDLETLKQVSL

-701 GTINVS
+701 GTINVA
-707 TDMKEGN
+707 TDMTEGN
-714 PELRVMLQRNKAAQY
+714 PELRVMLQRNNAAQY
-729 AITSYQLAKA
+729 GITSYQLAKA
-739 LEAALNGTTATT
+739 LESALDGTTATT
-751 LKTNGEE
+751 LKTDGEE
-758 TDIVLSLSDDYK
+758 TDIVLSLSDSYK
-770 ESVENMKQIIIAAP
+770 ESVENMKQIVIAAP
-784 TGQKV
+784 TGQMV

-801 SPSQISRQDQV
+801 SPSQITRQDQV

-834 KAVSKY
+834 KAISKY
-840 QLPAGYI
+840 QLPAGYSI
-847 IETGGEQ
+847 KAGGD
-854 QEMMESFTSLGYA
+854 QEEMVKSFTSLGYA

-873 LIYMILASQF
+873 LVYMILASQF

-904 LALFITG
+904 MALFLTG

-952 AILNAGRFRI
+952 AIMNAGRFRI

-977 PLSFGIGS
+977 PLSFGVGS
-985 GGELQSPMGITV
+985 GAELQAPMGITV
-997 IGGLIFSTVITLVI
+997 IGGLIFSTIITLVI

-1025 RIARKAEKNALKHH
+1025 RAAKKAEKKARKLG
-1039 IPLQQ
+1039 LQ
-1044 EEIQ
+1044 EDL

>member
-41 ELPVAIVMVQ
+41 ELPYAMVMIQ

-74 VENIKTIS
+74 VENIKAIYS
-82 SFSMEGTSI
+82 YSMEGSSI
-91 VVCQFENGTE
+91 VLCEFENGTN
-101 MNFASLG
+101 MDFASLN

-113 ALIADY
+113 DLISDY
-119 LPDNSTEPMII
+119 LPDNASEPMFI
-130 TMNPDMMP
+130 TMDPTLMP
-138 VSQIYVSGDLPLEE
+138 VSQLYVSGDMSLEK
-152 LNALVEDEVAPALER
+152 LNSLVDDEVLPALER

-172 AASKFG
+172 AASSFG
-178 GTENQISV
+178 GTEKEISV

-195 YGLTLNDIKSMLSA
+195 YGLTLSDISQMLSA

-216 GNVEKGSKELVV
+216 GDVKKGSKELIV
-228 RTIGEFESL
+228 RTIGEFQSL

-247 PTREVIYLQDIATV
+247 PTREVVYLQDIATV
-261 EESIKEQTSIGRVNK
+261 EEGIKEQTSIGRVNE
-276 VAAIGISVTKQSTAN
+276 VPAIGISITKQSTAN
-291 TVIVS
+291 TVVVS
-296 KQVNKAIEKLQQLH
+296 KQVNKAIDELRKAH

-326 HSIANVAET
+326 NSIANVAET
-335 AIMGCILAV
+335 AILGCLLAV
-344 VICFLFLRNIAS
+344 IICFLFLRNIAS

-418 LDASLLGTKEV
+418 LDASIIGTKEV
-429 TMPVFTATMTKIA
+429 TMPVFAATMTKIA

-447 VFVNGIAATIFKE
+447 VFVQGMAATIFKE
-460 FSYTIGFALLCS
+460 FSYTIGFALICS
-472 LLVALTVVPMLCSR
+472 LLVALTVVPMLCSK
-486 LMNTKDMGTHIKV
+486 LMNTKDMGTHIKIRNV
-499 KNRSYE
+499 TYE
-505 LKFLPLFERGLHYVT
+505 FRLLPLFERGIHYVT
-520 EEYLKF
+520 DEYLKF
-526 LKYSLHHRKKIIVWA
+526 LRYALHHRKKIVVWA
-541 LIILITSS
+541 LIILVSSS

-557 ELLPASDEGSFT
+557 ELLPTTDEGSFT

-579 LQESDETISQIED
+579 LEGKDKVMSEIEN
-592 YVINKIPEL
+592 YVNNNIPEL
-601 KVCSIEIGNSNMFSL
+601 KVCSVAIGSSNMYSIS
-616 NSANEASVTVN
+616 SANTSTVTVK
-627 LIEKQDRKRSTSEIA
+627 LVDKKDRKRSTTEIVNKA
-642 NRATMDLQNIV
+642 SADLQGIV
-653 GAKLTI
+653 GAKLTLK
-659 SETSSMN
+659 ETSSMD
-666 MSTGTSPVSLVL
+666 MSTGSSPISIVL
-678 KGDDLNTLKQVSL
+678 KGDDLDTLKKVSL
-691 DLEKIIRGVK
+691 DLENIIRGVK
-701 GTINVS
+701 GTVNVT
-707 TDMKEGN
+707 TDMTEGN
-714 PELRVMLQRNKAAQY
+714 PELRVMLQRNNAAQY
-729 AITSYQLAKA
+729 GITSYQLAKA
-739 LEAALNGTTATT
+739 LEADLDGSTATT

-770 ESVENMKQIIIAAP
+770 ESVENMKQIMIKSS
-784 TGQKV
+784 TGQMV
-789 TVGEIADFAYDN
+789 PVGEIADFAYDN
-801 SPSQISRQDQV
+801 SPSQITRQDQV

-825 LQSVSKDID
+825 LKSVSKDIN
-834 KAVSKY
+834 KAISKY
-840 QLPAGYI
+840 QLPAGYTV
-847 IETGGEQ
+847 ETGGEQ
-854 QEMMESFTSLGYA
+854 KEMMDSFTSLAYA

-904 LALFITG
+904 LALFLTG

-923 MLSGIVVNNSI
+923 MLGGIVVNNSI
-934 LLIDFINQ
+934 LLIDFINK
-942 NKLVYPTREE
+942 NKQIYPTREE
-952 AILNAGRFRI
+952 AILNAGKFRI
-962 RPIVMTMLTTTLGLL
+962 RPIVMTMLTTSLGLL

-985 GGELQSPMGITV
+985 GGELQAPMGITV

-1025 RIARKAEKNALKHH
+1025 RLAKKAERKAKKES
-1039 IPLQQ
+1039 LQL
-1044 EEIQ
+1044 EEMNE